1 MITSLNA
8 GPDYV
13 EEILRSGKEIVIFT
27 HNDLDAIVS
36 MLNVEFKFPDIK
48 KKYFHTNYAN
58 IDVRVEEIKDYVKEN
73 NIEHILIPDV
83 SFSDNKES
91 LRVLYSLAK
100 CTHLDHH
107 LYPEGFWDEF
117 PEMRVVW
124 DKSKCAAKIC
134 NEYFDNKGKNKN
146 LDKLTFICDVYDLW
160 QTKSPAF
167 KIAQDM
173 NEYFWQNN
181 IGTLC
186 NTFVKNNYELPGDY
200 MQVVDKQRAL
210 FKAALVDYEKR
221 KLIYRGGEITVAFV
235 NDFFNQILIKEM
247 DEGQNFVVGVNSY
260 GIVRVRVKAESPY
273 SLSQLDNMRLRM
285 TGTKDIGHAHAW
297 TFKIKETPTF
307 NRIMIEIQSLV
318 KIIQEECSK

>member
-1 MITSLNA
+1 MITSQNT

-13 EEILRSGKEIVIFT
+13 QEILAAGKEIVVFS
-27 HNDLDAIVS
+27 HNDVDAIVS
-36 MLNVEFKFPDIK
+36 MLNIEFKFPDIK

-73 NIEHILIPDV
+73 SIEHILIPDV
-83 SFSDNKES
+83 SFSDNKEA
-91 LRVLYSLAK
+91 LGVLYSLGK

-107 LYPEGFWDEF
+107 LYPEGFWDVF

-167 KIAQDM
+167 KIAQDF

-186 NTFVKNNYELPGDY
+186 NTFVQNNYELPHDY
-200 MQVVDKQRAL
+200 MQVVDKQHAL
-210 FKAALVDYEKR
+210 FKAALIDYEKR
-221 KLIYRGGEITVAFV
+221 KLIYRGGEITIAFV
-235 NDFFNQILIKEM
+235 NDYFNQILIKEM
-247 DEGQNFVVGVNSY
+247 EQGQNFVVGVNSY
-260 GIVRVRVKAESPY
+260 GIVRVRIREEALYTPEQKD
-273 SLSQLDNMRLRM
+273 QMRLRL
-285 TGTKDIGHAHAW
+285 TGTKDIGHNNAFTW
-297 TFKIKETPTF
+297 KIKEVPSF
-307 NRIMIEIQSLV
+307 HRIMEEIQLV
-318 KIIQEECSK
+318 VKTIQECSK